1 MQNVHIVPYFYN
13 TPKHRKKV
21 AHACGSLSPRT
32 RDPNC
37 NGCGLGRAHTRAYD
51 AELAHTSIRAPL
63 TLLLATAAPHIV
75 GCITLRQKFVP
86 LPVLTLVVCRGRA
99 ATAPAQYGSLP
110 QGEMDDG
117 KVRRCPAPKSP
128 NAVGGVALRCVVP
141 CGGPLSK

>member
-1 MQNVHIVPYFYN
+1 MSRDFD
-13 TPKHRKKV
+13 TPEHSTKAKN
-21 AHACGSLSPRT
+21 ACCPLSPRS

-37 NGCGLGRAHTRAYD
+37 NGCGPGRAHTRAYD
-51 AELAHTSIRAPL
+51 TELAHTSKRAPL

-117 KVRRCPAPKSP
+117 KVSRCPAPEP
-128 NAVGGVALRCVVP
+128 LNALGGVAPALRGAVR
-141 CGGPLSK
+141 

>member
-1 MQNVHIVPYFYN
+1 MPAIPS
-13 TPKHRKKV
+13 R
-21 AHACGSLSPRT
+21 HA
-32 RDPNC
+32 
-37 NGCGLGRAHTRAYD
+37 
-51 AELAHTSIRAPL
+51 
-63 TLLLATAAPHIV
+63 LATRIAMVVGRVGLTRPQLRRHIV

-141 CGGPLSK
+141 CGGPLDK